1 MSLWNDGW
9 EPRVRALFEGIRTA
23 TREAVLAA
31 DESGDHDALWRP
43 AAQGAGDVSFG
54 LDLPSEAFM
63 DRWLEDTARE
73 RPVSLM
79 TEDAGWRHR
88 GPDGSG
94 GVAEL
99 GGFDHGGP
107 RIAVDPVDGTRNL
120 MTDLRSA
127 WTVIGFCEPGAEQP
141 RLADVAT
148 GLVGEL
154 STAREERYRIFA
166 AEHGGGARVETWT
179 QAGEHLAT
187 RPLVADADDRCDHGY
202 FPFFRYAPELR
213 APIAQVEA
221 AFFARLAEH
230 EGADTANCY
239 DDQYCASAG
248 QLMQLALGQYRFVCD
263 LRPQA
268 AAWTG
273 GATTTSK
280 PYDVTGALLVARE
293 AGCVVHD
300 LEGRDLDAPIDPTTA
315 VGFRAYANRPTAE
328 RLAPHLDAAI
338 RATWT

>member
-1 MSLWNDGW
+1 MNLWTDGW
-9 EPRVRALFEGIRTA
+9 EPRVRALFEGIRSA
-23 TREAVLAA
+23 TRDALLTA
-31 DESGDHDALWRP
+31 DSRGDFTDLWRP
-43 AAQGAGDVSFG
+43 EAQGAGDVSFG

-63 DRWLEDTARE
+63 DRWLEETARE
-73 RPVSLM
+73 RPISLM

-94 GVAEL
+94 GVAHL
-99 GGFDHGGP
+99 DHFDHGGP

-127 WTVIGFCEPGAEQP
+127 WTVIGFCEAGSGQP
-141 RLADVAT
+141 RLSDVTA

-154 STAREERYRIFA
+154 STPREDRYRLFTA
-166 AEHGGGARVETWT
+166 RRGAGARLEQWN
-179 QAGEHLAT
+179 QAGDCLSE
-187 RPLVADADDRCDHGY
+187 RPIAVDQDDRCDHGY

-213 APIAQVEA
+213 ASIAAVET
-221 AFFARLAEH
+221 AFFARLSEH

-248 QLMQLALGQYRFVCD
+248 QLMQLTLGQYRFVCD

-268 AAWTG
+268 AAVTG

-280 PYDVTGALLVARE
+280 PYDVSAALLIARE
-293 AGCVVHD
+293 AGCLVHD
-300 LEGRDLDAPIDPTTA
+300 LEGNDLDAPIDATSP
-315 VGFRAYANRPTAE
+315 VGFRAYVNRATAT

-338 RATWT
+338 AATWD